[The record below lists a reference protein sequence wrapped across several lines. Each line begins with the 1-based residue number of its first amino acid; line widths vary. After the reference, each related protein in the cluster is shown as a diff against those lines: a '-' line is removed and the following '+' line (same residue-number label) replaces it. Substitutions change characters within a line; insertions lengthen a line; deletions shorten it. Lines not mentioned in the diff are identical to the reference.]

1 MRGKRRAPRPPIP
14 WRSPWTP
21 VVCLAGAVA
30 IGTLVAASLLVK
42 EVIVVVDG
50 EQAAVRGIAG
60 TVEEVLTDA
69 GISVGAGDV
78 VHPAAREHVADGAVI
93 EVRRARPITVTVD
106 GRTSTH
112 LVTATNVADALTEL
126 DIEAARGELSAS
138 PGQAVPLSGMSL
150 TVHTRREVHVVVG
163 SRRLTSR
170 TTARTVRQVLKQMR
184 IAPGRG
190 YQVTPPPGGFPEDGT
205 VITLTPQHIEPVK
218 PAVTRL
224 DWPALAEC
232 VARGDPLAYNPD
244 GPHYGMYQ
252 FSLHMWEAVGGIG
265 LPSSWPAEEQ
275 TYRAQLLYQQV
286 GGDWESQWPAC
297 GDRLLR

>member
-30 IGTLVAASLLVK
+30 LGTLVAVSLLVK
-42 EVIVVVDG
+42 EVVVIVDG
-50 EQAAVRGIAG
+50 EQATVRGFAG

-69 GISVGAGDV
+69 GISMGTGDV
-78 VHPAAREHVADGAVI
+78 VRPAARERVADGAVI
-93 EVRRARPITVTVD
+93 EVRRARPLTVTVD

-126 DIEAARGELSAS
+126 DIEAARGTLSAS
-138 PGQAVPLSGMSL
+138 PGHTVPLSGMAL
-150 TVHTRREVHVVVG
+150 TVHTRREVHIVAG
-163 SRRLTSR
+163 NRRLTSR
-170 TTARTVRQVLKQMR
+170 TTARTIRQVLKQQH
-184 IAPGRG
+184 IAPRDG
-190 YQVTPPPGGFPEDGT
+190 YHVSPPLGSFPEDGT
-205 VITLTPQHIEPVK
+205 VITLTPQHIEPVE

-232 VARGDPLAYNPD
+232 VAHGDPLAYNPD

-252 FSLHMWEAVGGIG
+252 FSMRMWEAVDGIG
-265 LPSSWPAEEQ
+265 LPSNWPADEQ
-275 TYRAQLLYQQV
+275 TYRAQILYQRE
-286 GGDWESQWPAC
+286 GGWESQWPAC
-297 GDRLLR
+297 GDRLFH

>member
-30 IGTLVAASLLVK
+30 LGTLVAASLLVK
-42 EVIVVVDG
+42 EVFVVVDG
-50 EQAAVRGIAG
+50 EQAAVRGFAR

-69 GISVGAGDV
+69 GITVGAGDV
-78 VHPAAREHVADGAVI
+78 VRPAAREHVADGTVI
-93 EVRRARPITVTVD
+93 EVRRARPLTVTVD

-126 DIEAARGELSAS
+126 DIEAARGTLSAP
-138 PGQAVPLSGMSL
+138 PGHAVPLAGMSL
-150 TVHTRREVHVVVG
+150 TVHTRREVHVVAG
-163 SRRLTSR
+163 NRRLTLR
-170 TTARTVRQVLKQMR
+170 TTARTVRQVLKQR
-184 IAPGRG
+184 HIAPRPG
-190 YQVTPPPGGFPEDGT
+190 YLVTPPLGSFPEDGT

-224 DWPALAEC
+224 DWAALADC
-232 VARGDPLAYNPD
+232 VAHGDPLAYNPD
-244 GPHYGMYQ
+244 GPHYGLYQ
-252 FSLHMWEAVGGIG
+252 FSMRVWEAVGGIG

-286 GGDWESQWPAC
+286 DGDWESQWPGC
-297 GDRLLR
+297 GDRLVR